1 MDFRK
6 NPVFQFLAS
15 VKLALPMIL
24 ILAILLATG
33 TIVEAVYSTPIAK
46 RFVYGTWWFAG
57 FLLLLGVNVFCSAIS
72 RYPWKKYQ
80 TGFVITHVGILCVLA
95 GALMTQQL
103 GTDGQIALV
112 EGQHQSIFQE
122 DKPTF
127 YYQINDEPSR
137 QFPASF
143 KILQPSPQH
152 PFLYHL
158 ENGGLL
164 MIDQFLL
171 NAGKV
176 VEGQKAPAGQKG
188 FPAIHLNL
196 HSSFV
201 QENNWLFL
209 GSPDYGH
216 LDLGPA
222 SVYFEKEGDWKKRIS
237 SDHSDV
243 PANALAFLST
253 PSGRLK
259 YQIRHKGQFSPAE
272 SLRIGKSYSTGWMDM
287 QFEAQDQLPKAI
299 PVVSYEPE
307 PLVYQKEPE
316 SAIHYQA
323 VQGSERLEGWLGFED
338 QVTFPF
344 AGKTL
349 GLAYGPR
356 QGHLPF
362 DLELKKFNLGFDPGT
377 QKPASYASDVNYSD
391 FETGTKMPATI
402 GMNEP
407 LHYRGYTIY
416 QASYSLGPDGKYT
429 SVFSVGRDPGLV
441 VKYGGA
447 LIMVLGIIFMFWF
460 KNPAWNKRTENALE

>member
-6 NPVFQFLAS
+6 NPVFRFLAS

-24 ILAILLATG
+24 ILAVLLATG
-33 TIVEAVYSTPIAK
+33 TIVEVVYSTPIAK
-46 RFVYGTWWFAG
+46 RFVYGTWWFAL

-72 RYPWKKYQ
+72 RWPWKKYQ
-80 TGFVITHVGILCVLA
+80 TGFVITHLGILCVLA
-95 GALMTQQL
+95 GSLITQRF

-112 EGQHQSIFQE
+112 EGQHRAVFQE

-127 YYQINDEPSR
+127 YYQINDQAAR

-143 KILQPSPQH
+143 QVFQPSSTH
-152 PFLYHL
+152 PFVFHL
-158 ENGGLL
+158 EDGGLL
-164 MIDQFLL
+164 MIDQFYL

-176 VEGQKAPAGQKG
+176 IGGQRAPAGQKG
-188 FPAIHLNL
+188 FPAIRLNL
-196 HSSFV
+196 HSAFV

-209 GSPDYGH
+209 GNATYGQ

-222 SVYFEKEGDWKKRIS
+222 SVYFEKEGDWKKRPEARDI
-237 SDHSDV
+237 
-243 PANALAFLST
+243 PPNALVFLLT

-259 YQIRHKGQFSPAE
+259 YQVRHRGDFSPIEA
-272 SLRIGKSYSTGWMDM
+272 LRVGQSYSTGWMDM
-287 QFEAQDQLPKAI
+287 QFEVQDQLAEGVPQI
-299 PVVSYEPE
+299 SYEPE
-307 PLVYQKEPE
+307 PLVSQKEPE

-323 VQGSERLEGWLGFED
+323 VHGSERLEGWLGFED
-338 QVTFPF
+338 QVSFPL

-356 QGHLPF
+356 QGNLPF
-362 DLELKKFNLGFDPGT
+362 DLELKKFKLGLDPGT
-377 QKPASYASDVNYSD
+377 QKPASYASDVDYTD
-391 FETGTKMPATI
+391 LEKGTKRPATI

-416 QASYSLGPDGKYT
+416 QASYSAGPDGKYT
-429 SVFSVGRDPGLV
+429 SVFSVGRDPGLI